1 MDMRPLLIIA
11 GPTASGKTALALDLA
26 ERYGGEIVGADSVQV
41 YRGFDIGSAKPTAEE
56 LRGVRH
62 SMIDLLEPEESMDA
76 MRFAEL
82 ADEEIAATF
91 ERGKRPILVGGTGL
105 WIRAL
110 LRGLVDLPRP
120 DPEVRGALEREIE
133 RAGSAALH
141 RRLREVDPLSAEAI
155 HENDALRI
163 VRALEVYE
171 QTGEALGELRR
182 RHALGAPRY
191 QAVFALLDPSLD
203 ELTPRIE
210 RRLEAMFAAGWLE
223 EARALRE
230 RHGDEVRPFGSV
242 GYLELAQY
250 LRGEFDL
257 DEAKKR
263 IRKATRIYA
272 RRQKT
277 WFGSERDI
285 TLRGGP
291 GEIRAA
297 KQVLDY
303 FSES

>member
-1 MDMRPLLIIA
+1 MRSLLIIA
-11 GPTASGKTALALDLA
+11 GPTASGKTALALELA

-41 YRGFDIGSAKPTAEE
+41 YRGFDIGSAKPTKEE
-56 LRGVRH
+56 LRGIH
-62 SMIDLLEPEESMDA
+62 HGMIDVIDPDEAMDA

-82 ADEEIAATF
+82 ADEEIAAI
-91 ERGKRPILVGGTGL
+91 EGRGKRPIVAGGTGL

-120 DPEVRGALEREIE
+120 DPSIRGAFEEEIE
-133 RAGSAALH
+133 REGSAALH
-141 RRLREVDPLSAEAI
+141 RRLREIDPLSAEAI

-163 VRALEVYE
+163 VRALEVHA

-182 RHALGAPRY
+182 RHALGEPRY
-191 QAVFALLDPSLD
+191 RPVFALLDPSLG

-210 RRLEAMFAAGWLE
+210 ARLEIMFELGWLE
-223 EARALRE
+223 EARALRD
-230 RHGDEVRPFGSV
+230 RYGDEVRPFGSV
-242 GYLELAQY
+242 GYLELAQH
-250 LRGEFDL
+250 LRGDLDL

-263 IRKATRIYA
+263 IRKSTRIYA

-285 TLRGGP
+285 TLKGDA
-291 GEIRAA
+291 RAIMA
-297 KQVLDY
+297 STQVRDY
-303 FSES
+303 FGYSE

>member
-1 MDMRPLLIIA
+1 MRSLFIIA
-11 GPTASGKTALALDLA
+11 GPTASGKTDLALELA
-26 ERYGGEIVGADSVQV
+26 ERYGGEIIGADSVQV
-41 YRGFDIGSAKPTAEE
+41 YRGFDIGSAKPSAEE
-56 LRGVRH
+56 LRGIPH
-62 SMIDLLEPEESMDA
+62 AMIDILDPDESMDA

-82 ADEEIAATF
+82 ADQEIEASLS
-91 ERGKRPILVGGTGL
+91 RGKKPIVVGGTGL

-120 DPEVRGALEREIE
+120 DPEVRSALETEIE
-133 RAGSAALH
+133 RKGSAYLH

-155 HENDALRI
+155 HENDSLRI

-182 RHALGAPRY
+182 RHALGSPRY
-191 QAVFALLDPSLD
+191 SAVFAVLDPSLD

-210 RRLEAMFAAGWLE
+210 RRLEAMLEAGWLE
-223 EARALRE
+223 EARSLRE
-230 RHGDEVRPFGSV
+230 RYGDKVRPFGSV
-242 GYLELAQY
+242 GYLELAQH
-250 LRGEFDL
+250 LRGEIDL
-257 DEAKKR
+257 DETKKR

-285 TLRGGP
+285 TLRGDASA
-291 GEIRAA
+291 IATS

-303 FSES
+303 FQNS